1 MIGIISAMS
10 DAYIAL
16 AKGIQQNHPEVLQDQ
31 KLASYIN
38 AIAEQIKRLKRLQ
51 KDGQQ
56 DNVNED
62 LDLGHK
68 DDEPGMLLSD
78 IYGIMQSSKSLYEL
92 VSQFKGQG
100 EVDFPHWWQAKI
112 VNAKANLSAA
122 RQYLD
127 YEVNKPEQQQ
137 VNIAAIALQEADVTA
152 STPTTPGAK
161 NTPTTPGDVKALSK
175 AQQSST
181 TIQSRSKNINN
192 INEFPGAFEEW
203 MKTLGLVPG
212 KATRGSIETQVR
224 KTLTKLGYK

>member
-1 MIGIISAMS
+1 
-10 DAYIAL
+10 
-16 AKGIQQNHPEVLQDQ
+16 
-31 KLASYIN
+31 
-38 AIAEQIKRLKRLQ
+38 
-51 KDGQQ
+51 
-56 DNVNED
+56 
-62 LDLGHK
+62 
-68 DDEPGMLLSD
+68 MLLSD

-92 VSQFKGQG
+92 VSQFKGHQ

-137 VNIAAIALQEADVTA
+137 VNIAAVALQEADVTA
-152 STPTTPGAK
+152 
-161 NTPTTPGDVKALSK
+161 TTPGDVKALSK

-192 INEFPGAFEEW
+192 IGEFPGAFEEW

-212 KATRGSIETQVR
+212 KASRGSIEAQVR
-224 KTLTKLGYK
+224 KSLTKLGYK